1 MKSKGIG
8 SLLLASLLL
17 LSLLAG
23 CGNSESEATSVSEPT
38 VVSAEP
44 AEETPE
50 AEPVTEPDISSTEP
64 LEETTKLSENLTL
77 PLAED
82 LTTLTMFTSEVNLMG
97 PMASLGYTDYND
109 YAYMQELEALSNVHI
124 DFTYASFFTYG
135 EELNL
140 MLASGAYPDM
150 IKGLDLSF
158 SGGAAAATEQEISID
173 LTDYME

>member
-8 SLLLASLLL
+8 SLLLTGLLL

-23 CGNSESEATSVSEPT
+23 CGNAESETASVSEPP

-97 PMASLGYTDYND
+97 PHGVPWIYGLQRLCI
-109 YAYMQELEALSNVHI
+109 YAGTGGSEQRPHRFHLCVFFHI
-124 DFTYASFFTYG
+124 W
-135 EELNL
+135 
-140 MLASGAYPDM
+140 
-150 IKGLDLSF
+150 
-158 SGGAAAATEQEISID
+158 
-173 LTDYME
+173 